1 MFVRP
6 DNWKEL
12 SSAERRELRLASW
25 ASTKNKQFETPQ
37 AEETYRK
44 NAARF
49 ADIIRLKQPDRVP
62 IMPFLGHF
70 IGKYGGIRPYD
81 VMYHYDMYEQALIKF
96 CQDFRPDYQVSAV
109 FLPGRMFDAVDY
121 QSFAWPS
128 HGVPPESPFQ
138 YVEGE
143 YMLENE
149 YEEMIADPEAFLLRK
164 YIPRAFKKLKGLE
177 LLPTLFA
184 SVEMAMSPAVFAPIG
199 APPMQEALQAL
210 LEAGKQAWEWSEASA
225 RASRIVQCRFG
236 MPPSSGGFSKA
247 PFDFPADTLRGT
259 RAIMIDLHR
268 KQKQLLEVCE
278 RLVPIAI
285 KMGVES
291 ATQSDC
297 PMVMIPL
304 HKGADDF
311 ISGANFK
318 KFYWPTFKA
327 TLLGLIEEGII
338 PFNFVEGAYNRRLEI
353 IRDSDIP
360 AGSTYWSFDKTDMAE
375 VKKHLGGWAAFGGN
389 VPGSLIYAGTTQQME
404 DYVKK
409 LIDTCA
415 PGGGFALSTGVVVD
429 DAKPENLHAMFD
441 TGRNYGVYK

>member
-6 DNWKEL
+6 DNWNEL
-12 SSAERRELRLASW
+12 SSAQRRELRLQSW
-25 ASTKNKQFETPQ
+25 ASTKNKKFDT
-37 AEETYRK
+37 AEAEKTYRE
-44 NAARF
+44 NAKRF
-49 ADIIRLKQPDRVP
+49 ADVIRLKEPDRVP
-62 IMPFLGHF
+62 IMPFFGHF
-70 IGKYGGIRPYD
+70 VGKYGGVRPYD
-81 VMYHYDMYEQALIKF
+81 VMYHYEMYEQAFTKF
-96 CQDFRPDYQVSAV
+96 CQDFQPDYQVVSI
-109 FLPGRMFDAVDY
+109 FLPGRTFDAVDY

-128 HGVPPESPFQ
+128 HGVPLDSPFQ

-164 YIPRAFKKLKGLE
+164 YIPRAYKKLKGLE
-177 LLPTLFA
+177 ILPTLFT
-184 SVEMAMSPAVFAPIG
+184 SVEMAMSPALFVPMG
-199 APPMQEALQAL
+199 APAMQEALQAL
-210 LEAGKQAWEWSEASA
+210 LEAGKQAWEWAQASGRVTQIA
-225 RASRIVQCRFG
+225 QGRFG
-236 MPPSSGGFSKA
+236 IPTPVGGYSKA

-268 KQKQLLEVCE
+268 KQKQLLELCE
-278 RLVPIAI
+278 RLVPLAI

-297 PMVMIPL
+297 PFVMIPL

-327 TLLGLIEEGII
+327 MLLGLIDEGTI

-353 IRDSDIP
+353 IRDPDIP
-360 AGSTYWSFDKTDMAE
+360 AGSTYWSFDKTDMAQ

-389 VPGSLIYAGTTQQME
+389 VPGSLIYAGTPQQME
-404 DYVKK
+404 DYVKN

-415 PGGGFALSTGVVVD
+415 PGGGFVLGTGVVVD
-429 DAKPENLHAMFD
+429 DAQSANLHALYD
-441 TGRNYGVYK
+441 TGRKYGVSK